1 MSKRSKSVE
10 PSTLV
15 FKTQGRTMSRI
26 DWKDSPHEK
35 VFWIS
40 VIVIAI
46 MSLLIFAKTVA
57 GTLTAML

>member
-1 MSKRSKSVE
+1 
-10 PSTLV
+10 
-15 FKTQGRTMSRI
+15 MSRI